1 MAARQRRKSGDDVL
15 NTSAKEKEKKKETS
29 AGFFDYITRPRSKS
43 DASSRLAKKPNLMT
57 TMKNA
62 VQVRIVWG
70 DISGL
75 EFDFFVLFLQDLE
88 FAVNDLYVYLFSYL
102 FIY

>member
-1 MAARQRRKSGDDVL
+1 MLIATLKNYAYVFITVAARQRRKSGDDVL
-15 NTSAKEKEKKKETS
+15 NSSAKEKEKKKETS

-62 VQVRIVWG
+62 VQVRLGCLGSVVR
-70 DISGL
+70 
-75 EFDFFVLFLQDLE
+75 F
-88 FAVNDLYVYLFSYL
+88 
-102 FIY
+102 